1 MLDSK
6 SQRTTAYRIQRP
18 IQQGCWHGSATAK
31 AKRNRTEASHR
42 PIRPCSSLAPSA
54 SSFFLSSMLTYAFSV
69 SIFIL
74 ILWLFLFTLSCCSFL
89 STPLRLPSLLLSL
102 VFRSLSFS
110 LSLSRSISLFSFFL
124 SVIDHICVILQTQSS
139 ERRRV
144 LLSTSLPTFSTGQ
157 KLVFST
163 WTILLACGSVQV
175 SAYEN
180 GNCQHN
186 MDMDC

>member
-110 LSLSRSISLFSFFL
+110 LSLSLSLSFSSFSLFVFGFFFGSYL
-124 SVIDHICVILQTQSS
+124 PSKLMHI
-139 ERRRV
+139 
-144 LLSTSLPTFSTGQ
+144 
-157 KLVFST
+157 
-163 WTILLACGSVQV
+163 LASKNDRLHAALAFVHCYNLCYL
-175 SAYEN
+175 A
-180 GNCQHN
+180 HN
-186 MDMDC
+186 MSICPFSVTSFIYC